1 MCCQACGANA
11 PTRYVEFYSN
21 IGMILFRFEKSIKG
35 YLCKSCVSGY
45 FWEYTLA
52 SLALGW
58 WGFIS
63 LMANPLIILNNV
75 FRYIP
80 CLFMPRAP
88 RAETIPAGDFAGLLR
103 PHVQAIRT
111 RLDAGVGLLQVAQET
126 ADAAGLAVE
135 DVLPYVLAV
144 SRDNVRRHSPAC

>member
-1 MCCQACGANA
+1 MCCQACSANA

-21 IGMILFRFEKSIKG
+21 IGMIFIRWEKSIKG

-58 WGFIS
+58 WGIIS

-80 CLFMPRAP
+80 CLFMPGVP
-88 RAETIPAGDFAGLLR
+88 REARGPAGEFERLLR
-103 PHVQAIRT
+103 PQLHAIRT
-111 RLDAGVGLLQVAQET
+111 RLNAGVGLLQVAQET
-126 ADAAGLAVE
+126 ADVTGLAAE

-144 SRDNVRRHSPAC
+144 SRENVRQHSPAQ